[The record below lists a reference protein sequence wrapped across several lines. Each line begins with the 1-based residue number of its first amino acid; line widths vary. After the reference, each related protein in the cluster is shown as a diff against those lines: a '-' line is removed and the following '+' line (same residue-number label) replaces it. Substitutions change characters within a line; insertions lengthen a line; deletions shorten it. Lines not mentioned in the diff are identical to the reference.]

1 MNFASQGIK
10 GHSMGVKFH
19 RDWIRNKTRELDQFI
34 GFAKNLRKLVYSVT
48 LSNLSKAAMISVR
61 RAFASCRFSELR
73 SYKME
78 G

>member
-1 MNFASQGIK
+1 MNFAGQGIK

-34 GFAKNLRKLVYSVT
+34 GFTKNPRKLVYSIKFVKGSNDISEESICK
-48 LSNLSKAAMISVR
+48 LSFF
-61 RAFASCRFSELR
+61 RATS
-73 SYKME
+73 KME